1 MGVRIQ
7 EGCGAGGRWLCG
19 VILVLAGCAS
29 SPDVMMQS
37 LPNAG
42 EARPPSGSLAGE
54 VSLREAG
61 VSGRKDRIFLTQ
73 VSVKNRTGAPLTF
86 GPEQVYLGDAG
97 GTLILRVSEQWLPGY
112 YEASMRGIA
121 VAPDREAIPG
131 FPSAKVTLG
140 GVAYAAPPL
149 TNTQRDEVAKEMAKL
164 VEVTFVAPQKAVL
177 GLSLDKGSEVA
188 LGVLLNEVTLGP
200 NDAVSGYVYFY
211 QPASARPAYPLRLVI
226 ELQDEVHAFQF
237 RER

>member
-1 MGVRIQ
+1 
-7 EGCGAGGRWLCG
+7 
-19 VILVLAGCAS
+19 
-29 SPDVMMQS
+29 MMQS

-42 EARPPSGSLAGE
+42 EARPSSGSLTGE

-86 GPEQVYLGDAG
+86 GPQHVYLADAG

-112 YEASMRGIA
+112 YEASMRGRP
-121 VAPDREAIPG
+121 VATDLDAIPV

-140 GVAYAAPPL
+140 GVAYVAPPL
-149 TNTQRDEVAKEMAKL
+149 TSTQRDEVAKEMAKL
-164 VEVTFVAPQKAVL
+164 VEAAFVAPQKAAL
-177 GLSLDKGSEVA
+177 GTVSLDKGSEVA
-188 LGVLLNEVTLGP
+188 LGVLLKEITLGP
-200 NDAVSGYVYFY
+200 GAGVSGYVYFY

-226 ELQDEVHAFQF
+226 ELQDEIHAFQF

>member
-1 MGVRIQ
+1 
-7 EGCGAGGRWLCG
+7 
-19 VILVLAGCAS
+19 
-29 SPDVMMQS
+29 
-37 LPNAG
+37 PNAG
-42 EARPPSGSLAGE
+42 EARPSSGSLAGE

-86 GPEQVYLGDAG
+86 GPQHVYLADAG

-112 YEASMRGIA
+112 YEASMRGMP
-121 VAPDREAIPG
+121 VAPDREAIPD
-131 FPSAKVTLG
+131 FPSATVTLG

-149 TNTQRDEVAKEMAKL
+149 TNTQRDEMAKEMAKL
-164 VEVTFVAPQKAVL
+164 VEVTVVAPQKAAL
-177 GLSLDKGSEVA
+177 GTVSLDKGSEVA
-188 LGVLLNEVTLGP
+188 LGVLLKEVMLGP
-200 NDAVSGYVYFY
+200 GAAVSGYVYFY

-226 ELQDEVHAFQF
+226 ELQDEIHAFQF